1 MAKLN
6 LQKKEELK
14 KMSAKDR
21 SSLLIETEKVLA
33 VKLLHVRTR
42 EDKKSDEIRKLKTQK
57 ARILTF
63 NNQVQ
68 DEK

>member
-6 LQKKEELK
+6 LQNKEELK

-21 SSLLIETEKVLA
+21 SSLLNETEKALA

-42 EDKKSDEIRKLKTQK
+42 EDKKSDEIRKLKIQK

>member
-21 SSLLIETEKVLA
+21 SSLLTETEKALA

-42 EDKKSDEIRKLKTQK
+42 EDKKSDEIRKLKIQK

>member
-6 LQKKEELK
+6 LQNKEELK

-42 EDKKSDEIRKLKTQK
+42 EDKKSDEIRKLKIQK